1 MMPTEEELKLTALDL
16 YNRFEIEAD
25 VLGDLTL
32 IKEILSERIR
42 YLIDTNVEQ
51 LMQVLYRIDV
61 NEQKVKEIIAVQP
74 LDVAIELIAELII
87 ERQLQKVSTRLKY
100 KQPKGDW

>member
-1 MMPTEEELKLTALDL
+1 MPTEEELKLTAIDL

-25 VLGDLTL
+25 VLDDLAL
-32 IKEILSERIR
+32 IKEILSDRIR

-74 LDVAIELIAELII
+74 LDIAIELIAELII